1 MPRGGCCRPRVVL
14 LDFDGTM
21 VDTMGAYAEL
31 AAGLVEARAG
41 LPRGEAL
48 RLYLETAGMAFRDQL
63 RLMGLTGGLAE
74 ALAREFEEGKRRILS
89 RLRLHPKVEWLA
101 SQLRARGLRVI
112 VSTNNEC
119 SVVNSNKELTRVFD
133 AILCHDP
140 ARGTGKG
147 EPHLRLIEERLG
159 VERCEVVF
167 IGDSDYDL
175 SLYRPLGVRVLRT
188 RGLWLDAEEVLAQID
203 SLLAGSCAD

>member
-1 MPRGGCCRPRVVL
+1 MPRRVCCRPRVVL
-14 LDFDGTM
+14 LDFDGTV

-31 AAGLVEARAG
+31 AAGLIEARAG
-41 LPRGEAL
+41 IPRREAL

-74 ALAREFEEGKRRILS
+74 DVAGEFEERKRRILS
-89 RLRLHPKVEWLA
+89 GLRLHPKVEWLA
-101 SQLRARGLRVI
+101 SQLRARGLRVL

-119 SVVNSNKELTRVFD
+119 SVIHANKELTRIFD

-140 ARGTGKG
+140 ERGTGKG
-147 EPHLRLIEERLG
+147 EPHLRLIEGLLG
-159 VERCEVVF
+159 AERCEVVF

-175 SLYRPLGVRVLRT
+175 SLYRPLGVRVIRT
-188 RGLWLDAEEVLAQID
+188 RGLWRDAEEVLARID
-203 SLLAGSCAD
+203 SLLAETCAD